1 MKSAV
6 TLIRNQPFVGLMCP
20 IGIGATGLRI
30 SLAPLSL
37 AQYEANR
44 DVSHRHKQP
53 AAQRNAPELRIRRFF
68 KSKSLGR
75 NRVIADVRGIKDTVD
90 GAART
95 ELLCLS

>member
-1 MKSAV
+1 
-6 TLIRNQPFVGLMCP
+6 
-20 IGIGATGLRI
+20 
-30 SLAPLSL
+30 
-37 AQYEANR
+37 
-44 DVSHRHKQP
+44 
-53 AAQRNAPELRIRRFF
+53 LRIRRFF